1 MIRTGGNVPM
11 SAFVIGD
18 LHGHLDRLL
27 GLLAEAGLTGPA
39 GMSVR
44 PGRAAG
50 PRSG

>member
-27 GLLAEAGLTGPA
+27 ATVGGGRLD
-39 GMSVR
+39 R
-44 PGRAAG
+44 PGG
-50 PRSG
+50 G